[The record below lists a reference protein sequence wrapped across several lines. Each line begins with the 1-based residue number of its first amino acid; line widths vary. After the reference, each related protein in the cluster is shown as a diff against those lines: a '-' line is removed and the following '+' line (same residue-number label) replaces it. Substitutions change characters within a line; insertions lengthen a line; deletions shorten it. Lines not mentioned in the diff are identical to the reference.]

1 MIPKVSRGDRMAGLI
16 GYLVGPGR
24 FNEHSEP
31 HLVAGDPA
39 LLAWHDDAELGADS
53 ASVIARHLDRPRT
66 AYGVVVP
73 GGHVWHCSLA
83 LRAEEGLQTDE
94 RWASIATDFVMEMG
108 FDDHRDLDSNEGAAK
123 APCRWVAVRHGVS
136 GNGNDHV
143 HIAVNLVREDG
154 TKASVHNDFRRAQTA
169 ARALEVKYGLEQ
181 LESATAGRA
190 TRGFSRAE
198 QSRVEVDA
206 ELAAHRKHDAV
217 GRGGLEGG
225 GVGVPAWDALPEAE
239 RRARVTAE
247 VRLQAPRNALART
260 VRGCATASA
269 DEAEFVRRLR
279 RSGVLVRARFADG
292 RSDVVTGYSV
302 AARPPGG
309 ERPIWYGGGHLGRDL
324 TLPRLRAEWPDTPT
338 GAGAAAAEW
347 TAAKR
352 GRRVVAPGRESI
364 EPAPELW
371 QRYSREVAELREQL
385 RAVPDTDRETWA
397 RVARHT
403 AGAFAAWSNVVEAEP
418 GDLAAASDALAKSAQ
433 TYARPV
439 QPQKAGM
446 VAVAGTAMLLA
457 SAARG
462 GQGTA
467 AQAIMLRQL
476 VRLAEA
482 VHDAARASGQARRAS
497 EIAAAERAHLRAVA
511 ARLPR
516 PQLVAASGAPEP
528 ARAGTFA
535 ETTPNTN
542 PTTRTGAGVP
552 EVDDAAPSGEAARA
566 AARARSGQRPAVE
579 ATGPGPA
586 RPGLRRPGSPVPSRL
601 EPAKRR
607 ETTRPG
613 ADRAPER

>member
-1 MIPKVSRGDRMAGLI
+1 MAGLI

-24 FNEHSEP
+24 SNEHTEP

-39 LLAWHDDAELGADS
+39 LMAWHDDAELAAD
-53 ASVIARHLDRPRT
+53 AAAGIARHLDRPRT
-66 AYGVVVP
+66 AYDVTVP
-73 GGHVWHCSLA
+73 GGHVWHCSLS
-83 LRAEEGLQTDE
+83 LRAEEGLLTDE
-94 RWASIATDFVMEMG
+94 RWAAIAADFVAEMG
-108 FDDHRDLDSNEGAAK
+108 FDDRGDLDWVK

-136 GNGNDHV
+136 GNGNDHI

-154 TKASVHNDFRRAQTA
+154 TKASVHHDFRRAQTA
-169 ARALEVKYGLEQ
+169 ARGLEVRYGLEQ

-190 TRGFSRAE
+190 GRAFTRAE
-198 QSRVEVDA
+198 QSRVEADA
-206 ELAAHRKHDAV
+206 DRAARRRHADTAQRSSAAD
-217 GRGGLEGG
+217 
-225 GVGVPAWDALPEAE
+225 GVGADGVGADGAGADGAGGAVPVWEELPVAE

-260 VRGCATASA
+260 VRGCATASL

-279 RSGVLVRARFADG
+279 RAGVLVRARFADG

-324 TLPRLRAEWPDTPT
+324 TLPRLRGEWPDTPT
-338 GAGAAAAEW
+338 GAGVAAAEW
-347 TAAKR
+347 TAAGR
-352 GRRVVAPGRESI
+352 GRRVVAPGRESL

-371 QRYSREVAELREQL
+371 QRYSREVAELRKQL
-385 RAVPDTDRETWA
+385 RAVPAEDRETWA

-403 AGAFAAWSNVVEAEP
+403 AGAFAAWSSVVEPEP
-418 GDLAAASDALAKSAQ
+418 GDLAAAADALARSAQ
-433 TYARPV
+433 TYRRPV
-439 QPQKAGM
+439 QPQKAGL

-482 VHDAARASGQARRAS
+482 VHDAARASGEARRAG
-497 EIAAAERAHLRAVA
+497 EIAAAERAHMRAVA
-511 ARLPR
+511 SRLPH
-516 PQLVAASGAPEP
+516 PQLVSTAAVSP
-528 ARAGTFA
+528 AAATAATGVGRAGT
-535 ETTPNTN
+535 
-542 PTTRTGAGVP
+542 TGQAPDV
-552 EVDDAAPSGEAARA
+552 EVQEAAA
-566 AARARSGQRPAVE
+566 VAQARTGQRPASG
-579 ATGPGPA
+579 ATASRAPRGSRA
-586 RPGLRRPGSPVPSRL
+586 PGSPVPDRL
-601 EPAKRR
+601 GPARPR
-607 ETTRPG
+607 ESARPG